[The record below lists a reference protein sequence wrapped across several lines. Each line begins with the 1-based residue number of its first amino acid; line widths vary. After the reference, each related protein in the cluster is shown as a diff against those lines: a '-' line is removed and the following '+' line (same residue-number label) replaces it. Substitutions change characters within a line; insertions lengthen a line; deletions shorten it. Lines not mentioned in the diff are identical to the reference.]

1 MACGIPIIAKRDEC
15 LTGVLIDGK
24 NGYGFDTEEELIDA
38 VMKYYNLSPEEKLKM
53 KEAALAK
60 ADEYSTENFAKNVLK
75 VYYQAIKNGRKGQNI
90 GE

>member
-1 MACGIPIIAKRDEC
+1 MPC
-15 LTGVLIDGK
+15 GK
-24 NGYGFDTEEELIDA
+24 NGYSFDTEEELVDA
-38 VMKYYNLSPEEKLKM
+38 VMKFYNLSPEEKQQM

-60 ADEYSTENFAKNVLK
+60 ADEYSTENFAKSVLK